1 MNNKKIGNDF
11 ESEFCD
17 ILFKNG
23 FWSHNMAQNASGQP
37 ADVIAVRNG
46 QAYLIDCKVCERKV
60 FRLSR
65 IEENQ
70 EQSMTLWKS
79 LGNNEGLFAIKF
91 GEKIYM
97 VFLST
102 LLEARRE
109 EIKTFTENQIQRI
122 GFSLADWLKEA

>member
-17 ILFKNG
+17 ILFENG

-109 EIKTFTENQIQRI
+109 EIKTLTENQIRHI
-122 GFSLADWLKEA
+122 GFSLTDWLKEA

>member
-17 ILFKNG
+17 ILFENG

-97 VFLST
+97 VFLLT

-109 EIKTFTENQIQRI
+109 EIKTLTENQIRHI
-122 GFSLADWLKEA
+122 GFSLTDWLKEA